1 MIAFNIRPLL
11 IARLSGLDYRDKMKS
26 NSSGRLIASLLLAVS
41 FQSQIAVAGSLN
53 DARDHTHQGIM
64 HANMNDFSNAIREFK
79 ASIAATPTV
88 DAYSNLGASYLQ
100 LGKRNLALR
109 ALQSAERLNSSD
121 RFVAYNLAATHSLKN
136 NTDLAL
142 EYLDKALGLGFSQ
155 YDAIRFDPDLA
166 NLRGEPEFRQVLEK
180 HKVFI
185 Q

>member
-1 MIAFNIRPLL
+1 MKLNIQKLL
-11 IARLSGLDYRDKMKS
+11 IPALVVGLSLQT
-26 NSSGRLIASLLLAVS
+26 LIV
-41 FQSQIAVAGSLN
+41 FGGSYD
-53 DARDHTHQGIM
+53 DAQDHTHQGMIY
-64 HANMNDFSNAIREFK
+64 ANMNDFNNAIREFK
-79 ASIAATPTV
+79 ASVASTPTV

-109 ALQSAERLNSSD
+109 SLQNAERLGAGD
-121 RFVAYNLAATHSLKN
+121 RFVAYNLAATYSLN
-136 NTDLAL
+136 ESTDLAL

-166 NLRGEPEFRQVLEK
+166 NVRAEPEFRQVLEK